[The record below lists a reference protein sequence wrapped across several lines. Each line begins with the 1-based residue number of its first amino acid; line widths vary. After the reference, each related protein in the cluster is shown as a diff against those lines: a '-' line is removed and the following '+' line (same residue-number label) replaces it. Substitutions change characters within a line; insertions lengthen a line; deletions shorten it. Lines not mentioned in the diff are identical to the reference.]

1 MAVTL
6 SLFAGAGAQF
16 FDNSGNVLTGG
27 KIYTYAAGTTT
38 PAPTYTT
45 VNGNVFRTNPIV
57 LDAAGRL
64 PAGGELW
71 LPIGV
76 GYKFII
82 KTSTEVLIAT
92 YDNIPSAAQAP
103 AANDADSI
111 MYEQGYTVTAGSFV
125 VGKIYRIVSLGT
137 TNFTLIGAPTNT
149 IGTHFIATGVG
160 TGNGTAELSQTV
172 ETKLRQIISVKDF
185 GAVGDGVTDDTLAL
199 TAAAA
204 ALQDGQTLDFVGGT
218 YLISYQGTPYSSVY
232 GNVIMEFDGLSDL
245 TFNGSGATIKVV
257 NHNIST
263 YGGLRFMNFISCKRI
278 AMSGLNFDM
287 TFTGVNTSGSF
298 YPFCGAITALD
309 VDGATPAFSTLNS
322 DFIFNDI
329 KFKLFHPYGNWA
341 TTSNPIGG
349 DSNNGYKLFSIFVQ
363 GPATAN
369 AYENQ
374 CRNIAIQNCTF
385 LKGHNGYG
393 IWLWAWN
400 NCEVTGC
407 IAEYWVTKH
416 SNNNGTYAGGGVAM
430 IRHIPYRTEGIIVQ
444 NNQFHS
450 IPTAERVSSF
460 EGVAQF
466 YVLTSNIGAL
476 DIDKGLSI
484 VSNNN
489 IILGTGSLN
498 GGVDY
503 DKAVFFSAYGKL
515 VFADNNIDGH
525 IGQNPA
531 IGTGVNALDLV
542 PGSQAGEGNGFA
554 SITVDANIFGPWNFG
569 GIYFTNGSNISAAM
583 RRCKSLTVTNNTF
596 NSGDYFLRMTSF
608 TPTTH
613 EGCES
618 VVITGNIIQSQNA
631 GIYPPPSVNNYG
643 IFLAATTATDSVIV
657 SNNVIRDKTYSILT
671 DPVYVNALAQ
681 VRRFDNQYT
690 NITDPFVAG
699 IFPIDKTQAV
709 DIQAISNS
717 ATFEPTVRCTNT
729 VGTTAEVMLY
739 QQQVNSFIMATNRLD
754 VFTDGAAQTVTDSNV
769 FRPAV
774 DNTKNLGDASFRWAN
789 VYAGNGS
796 IITVSDKREKQQVK
810 DIDAAVMRAWGKVN
824 YQQFKFNQ
832 AVETKG
838 DGARWHIG
846 VIAQQVKEAFESEG
860 LDAFAYGLLCYDQW
874 EDQYEDVLVEV
885 EVQNSD
891 GSISKML
898 QGNGEKR
905 IALPAGNRYGIRYE
919 EALALE
925 CAYLR
930 SKLGA

>member
-27 KIYTYAAGTTT
+27 KIYTYQAGTTT
-38 PAPTYTT
+38 PLATYTT
-45 VNGNVFRTNPIV
+45 NSESAFHTNPII
-57 LDAAGRL
+57 LDAAGRV
-64 PAGGELW
+64 PSGGEIW
-71 LPIGV
+71 LQLGV
-76 GYKFII
+76 GYKFVL

-92 YDNIPSAAQAP
+92 YDNIPSSAQPP

-125 VGKIYRIVSLGT
+125 VGNIYRIVSIGT
-137 TNFTLIGAPTNT
+137 TNFTLIGAATNT
-149 IGTHFIATGVG
+149 VGTHFIATGVG
-160 TGNGTAELSQTV
+160 TGTGTAESSQTV
-172 ETKLRQIISVKDF
+172 ETKLRQTISVKDF
-185 GAVGDGVTDDTLAL
+185 GAVGDGVTDDTVSLM
-199 TAAAA
+199 AAAA

-218 YLISYQGTPYSSVY
+218 YLISYQGTPYSSIY
-232 GNVIMEFDGLSDL
+232 GNVVMEFDGLSDL
-245 TFNGSGATIKVV
+245 TFNGGGATIKVV
-257 NHNIST
+257 NHNITT
-263 YGGLRFMNFISCKRI
+263 YGGLRFMNFIGCKRI
-278 AMSGLNFDM
+278 SMSGFNFDM

-298 YPFCGAITALD
+298 YPFCGAITGLD
-309 VDGATPAFSTLNS
+309 VDAATPAFSTLNS
-322 DFIFNDI
+322 DFIFRDI
-329 KFKLFHPYGNWA
+329 KFKLFHPFGNWA

-349 DSNNGYKLFSIFVQ
+349 DSNNGYKLFSIFLQ
-363 GPATAN
+363 GPNSAA
-369 AYENQ
+369 AYDNQ
-374 CRNIAIQNCTF
+374 CRNITVQNCTF

-393 IWLWAWN
+393 FWIWAWN
-400 NCEVTGC
+400 NAEVTGC

-430 IRHIPYRTEGIIVQ
+430 IRHIPYRTEGIVVQ
-444 NNQFHS
+444 NNEFHS
-450 IPTAERVSSF
+450 VPTPERVSGF

-466 YVLTSNIGAL
+466 YVLSSNIGAVDL
-476 DIDKGLSI
+476 DKGLSI
-484 VSNNN
+484 VANNN
-489 IILGTGSLN
+489 IILGTGSLD
-498 GGVDY
+498 GGPDY
-503 DKAVFFSAYGKL
+503 DRAVFFNAYGKL
-515 VFADNNIDGH
+515 IISDNNIDGH
-525 IGQNPA
+525 IGQDPTL
-531 IGTGVNALDLV
+531 GTGVNALDLV
-542 PGSQAGEGNGFA
+542 TGSQAGEGNGFA
-554 SITVDANIFGPWNFG
+554 SITVDANIFGPWCFG

-583 RRCKSLTVTNNTF
+583 RRCKSFTVTNNVF
-596 NSGDYFLRMTSF
+596 NSGDYFLRMASF

-618 VVITGNIIQSQNA
+618 AVISGNIIQSQNA

-643 IFLAATTATDSVIV
+643 IFLAATSATDSVIV

-671 DPVYVNALAQ
+671 DATYVNALAQ

-690 NITDPFVAG
+690 NITTPFVAG

-709 DIQAISNS
+709 DVQAISNS

-729 VGTTAEVMLY
+729 VGTTAEVMFY

-774 DNTKNLGDASFRWAN
+774 DNTKTLGDASFRWSV
-789 VYAGNGS
+789 VYAGTGAIN
-796 IITVSDKREKQQVK
+796 TSDERAKDQVQ
-810 DIDAAVMRAWGKVN
+810 DIEAAVLRAWGKVG
-824 YQQFKFNQ
+824 YVQFKFKD
-832 AVETKG
+832 AIETKG
-838 DGARWHIG
+838 DGARWHVG
-846 VIAQQVKEAFESEG
+846 LIAQRVKEAFESEG
-860 LDAFAYGLLCYDQW
+860 LDAFEYGLLCHDQW

-891 GSISKML
+891 GSISKVL
-898 QGNGEKR
+898 QSNGEKQ
-905 IALPAGNRYGIRYE
+905 ILMPAGDRYGIRYE